1 LRADRVSGT
10 GRPAVAAGAELVPPA
25 LARVRE
31 ALPSLE
37 ISLRVTE
44 REEAL
49 DLLRRGLLDLAVIED
64 HVTAVAG
71 SGGLILVP
79 LLTDPFRI
87 VVPRGHRLAARRSI
101 SLSEAAAEPW
111 LDITCEKGCCRAET
125 SAAYARAGFTPRRVV
140 EADDY
145 WPAQGFVAAGL
156 GLALIPALGLG
167 VQHDGVAVR
176 RLRRADQPER
186 QVLAVTRRAIGGT
199 TAVQAMIRALQ
210 TQAAQARGS
219 RPS

>member
-1 LRADRVSGT
+1 VARHHLREGLLSRRDERCLRASWVY
-10 GRPAVAAGAELVPPA
+10 AAP
-25 LARVRE
+25 
-31 ALPSLE
+31 
-37 ISLRVTE
+37 
-44 REEAL
+44 
-49 DLLRRGLLDLAVIED
+49 
-64 HVTAVAG
+64 
-71 SGGLILVP
+71 
-79 LLTDPFRI
+79 
-87 VVPRGHRLAARRSI
+87 
-101 SLSEAAAEPW
+101 
-111 LDITCEKGCCRAET
+111 
-125 SAAYARAGFTPRRVV
+125 VV

-167 VQHDGVAVR
+167 VQHHGVAVR